1 MKASKILFK
10 EMAYLDTNKKPKF
23 HSFTTDMLAK
33 GRQLNSKC
41 PVVSSQKIK
50 ALHYIKYP
58 VVNIRKCLYFFLT
71 NKISTNERP

>member
-33 GRQLNSKC
+33 GQLNLKC
-41 PVVSSQKIK
+41 PFGVKSKNKSTS
-50 ALHYIKYP
+50 LH
-58 VVNIRKCLYFFLT
+58 
-71 NKISTNERP
+71 